1 MARKEEE
8 ARKYRKAKL
17 QRVENKRQRR
27 KNAYKKTWKSAGCTE
42 GQDFKAGICVWS
54 KKSKECRRHGGL
66 YYSSKAERCACKKY
80 FHVWNV
86 KSKRCEAS
94 KSKDCEAGKAFD
106 QKRMMCRWTRNSRT
120 CQSRGALYFVK
131 IKGVKQCAC
140 PKSFSWNGK
149 KCLHSEGSP
158 ATCAQGKS
166 FDN

>member
-1 MARKEEE
+1 MRTKRRGNPPDAR
-8 ARKYRKAKL
+8 RGRTSRL
-17 QRVENKRQRR
+17 VSVSGRR
-27 KNAYKKTWKSAGCTE
+27 NLKNA
-42 GQDFKAGICVWS
+42 
-54 KKSKECRRHGGL
+54 GGTVVFTTAARQ
-66 YYSSKAERCACKKY
+66 KDARAKKY
-80 FHVWNV
+80 FHVWNL

-158 ATCAQGKS
+158 VTCAQGKS